1 MVKRR
6 AADLNR
12 VIIVT
17 SLKGGVGKTTITANL
32 AMTLAKLGHS
42 VAAVDCDLESRCLD
56 MVLGLENSS
65 LYNISDVLSGR
76 CTADDALLQDPRCEN
91 LSFIAAPAGII
102 DKDSEE
108 FISTFTSENIDRL
121 VKELSQDFEYV
132 IFDLPAHPDRWYELL
147 LAHTDYALVVAMHT
161 AVSIRS
167 AEKTAMTIAE
177 EYAKLG
183 EDEPSFDDQGNML
196 EPRLKIRLLINGFR
210 TRDVSDGT
218 RSGVYDIITKIS
230 VKLLGVVP
238 YDEEM
243 AAAQEAGKLAYQL
256 RRGENDAN
264 VAFGNIAAR
273 LEGDV
278 IPLLAG
284 IMKKKKRR
292 KIL

>member
-1 MVKRR
+1 MVNGR

-32 AMTLAKLGHS
+32 AMTLARLGHS

-102 DKDSEE
+102 DKDSQE
-108 FISTFTSENIDRL
+108 FRNTFTAENIDRL
-121 VKELSQDFEYV
+121 VGELSKSFEYV
-132 IFDLPAHPDRWYELL
+132 IFDLPAHPDKWYELL
-147 LAHTDYALVVAMHT
+147 LSHTDYALIVAMHT

-167 AEKTAMTIAE
+167 AEKTAMTISE

-183 EDEPSFDDQGNML
+183 NDEPMFDAEGNMC

-210 TRDVSDGT
+210 MKDVSGGT

-256 RRGENDAN
+256 RRGETDAN
-264 VAFGNIAAR
+264 VAFENIAAR
-273 LEGDV
+273 LEGDAV
-278 IPLLAG
+278 PLLAG
-284 IMKKKKRR
+284 IIKKKKRR